1 MRRLGPT
8 VARLNKLRRASAA
21 AMARM
26 ETLGIAPG
34 GGSSGR
40 LETMTAFG
48 SNPGGLV
55 ANCYFPATLAPGAP
69 LVVVLHGCT
78 QSAAAYD
85 QGSGWSELADR
96 FGFALLFPEQS
107 RANNHNL
114 CFNWFSSGD
123 IRRGQGEAASIAQM
137 VRHMVASHDL
147 DPARVF
153 INGLSAGG
161 AMTAAMLATY
171 PELFAGGA
179 IIAGL
184 PYGVADNVP
193 QALERM
199 RGQGMPSRRALANK
213 IANAS
218 DHDGPWPTLSVWHGT
233 ADGTVVPA
241 NAAIIV
247 DQWKDLIGL
256 TAAGEVDRVDGH
268 QRTVWRDASGRVA
281 IERFDINGM
290 GHGTPLATRGEA
302 NCGKAGAHMLEAG
315 ICSTSRI
322 ASAWGL
328 TGKPIKQADRVEA
341 VRPAAA
347 TPAQVSA
354 LPKPG
359 ARPVA
364 TPPRATGVGAVIED
378 ALRAAGLMR

>member
-1 MRRLGPT
+1 MAKMDSLGL
-8 VARLNKLRRASAA
+8 AQ
-21 AMARM
+21 
-26 ETLGIAPG
+26 G
-34 GGSSGR
+34 GGGSGR
-40 LETMTAFG
+40 LEAMTGFG
-48 SNPGGLV
+48 SNPGDLV
-55 ANCYFPATLAPGAP
+55 ANCYFPPNLAPGAP

-78 QSAAAYD
+78 QNAAAYD
-85 QGSGWSELADR
+85 QGSGWSQLADR

-107 RANNHNL
+107 RSNNHNL

-137 VRHMVASHDL
+137 VRHMVGSHGL

-218 DHDGPWPTLSVWHGT
+218 DHKGPWPTLSVWHGT

-247 DQWKDLIGL
+247 DQWKGPYRAHCGWGGRPRRWTPAHGL
-256 TAAGEVDRVDGH
+256 ARC
-268 QRTVWRDASGRVA
+268 SGRVA
-281 IERFDINGM
+281 SSALMSTEWATVRRS
-290 GHGTPLATRGEA
+290 PLAAR
-302 NCGKAGAHMLEAG
+302 
-315 ICSTSRI
+315 RI
-322 ASAWGL
+322 AGRRVRTCSRPGSA
-328 TGKPIKQADRVEA
+328 
-341 VRPAAA
+341 RPAAL
-347 TPAQVSA
+347 PA
-354 LPKPG
+354 PG
-359 ARPVA
+359 A
-364 TPPRATGVGAVIED
+364 
-378 ALRAAGLMR
+378 